1 MVTDSPHSYMLI
13 SQSPFPTCSSPLS
26 FRMGVEKLS
35 MLLSSALTAIG
46 CVQPLDPPSRYGTW
60 RAKTVVDEIRAEVPG
75 GASVECMSLAWSA
88 DGQTLFAGYTDNL
101 IRVYDVDTV

>member
-1 MVTDSPHSYMLI
+1 
-13 SQSPFPTCSSPLS
+13 
-26 FRMGVEKLS
+26 

-46 CVQPLDPPSRYGTW
+46 CVQPLDPPSRYGYVTRW
-60 RAKTVVDEIRAEVPG
+60 CGGVCNAGMICRADLEGKTVVDEIRAEVPG